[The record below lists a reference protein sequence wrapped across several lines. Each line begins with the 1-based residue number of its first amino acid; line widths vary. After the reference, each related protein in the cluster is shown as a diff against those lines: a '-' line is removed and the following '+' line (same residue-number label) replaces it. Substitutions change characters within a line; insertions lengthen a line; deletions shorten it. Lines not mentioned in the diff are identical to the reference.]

1 MGPAALIVRTVAV
14 AAAVWFATDAASARD
29 YCSTRPSLGQSA
41 CVLDPGRVAV
51 ETALSD
57 WERDDDSDTVLFGDT
72 LLRLGLTDR
81 IEAQLDWTPLG
92 IGRDRPTGRR
102 TARTG
107 DAQIGAR
114 IALRNPDGKG
124 LSYGLQPSITVPI
137 GRSPVGA
144 GGWGADIVAPVSYD
158 LNKTLNLQFSPELA
172 WTPRE
177 DASGHM
183 VAATAT
189 IGLGINLSD
198 RCQVTAEGQWSH
210 DDETTEHRLAL
221 AIAWQVSPDFAV
233 DAGGVAGLDDDT
245 PALRIYSGLSHRF

>member
-1 MGPAALIVRTVAV
+1 LIVRLVALV
-14 AAAVWFATDAASARD
+14 ATLGLGIGSASARD
-29 YCSTRPSLGQSA
+29 YCPTRPSLGQSA

-81 IEAQLDWTPLG
+81 IEAQLNWTPLG
-92 IGRDRPTGRR
+92 IERDRTTQRR
-102 TARTG
+102 TTRSG
-107 DAQIGAR
+107 DVALGAR
-114 IALRNPDGKG
+114 IGLHNPDGKG
-124 LSYGLQPSITVPI
+124 LSYGLQPSITLPVGRRPI
-137 GRSPVGA
+137 GQ
-144 GGWGADIVAPVSYD
+144 GGWGADLVAPISYD

-177 DASGHM
+177 EASGHM

-189 IGLGINLSD
+189 LGLGIALSD

-210 DDETTEHRLAL
+210 DDETTEHRLSL
-221 AIAWQVSPDFAV
+221 AIAWQVSPDFAI

-245 PALRIYSGLSHRF
+245 PGLRVYSGISRRF